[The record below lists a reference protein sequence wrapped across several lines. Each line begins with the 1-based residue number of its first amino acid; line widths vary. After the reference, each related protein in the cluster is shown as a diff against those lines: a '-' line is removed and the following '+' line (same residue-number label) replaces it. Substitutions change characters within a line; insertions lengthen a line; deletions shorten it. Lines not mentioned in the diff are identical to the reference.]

1 MRNNKKTVIL
11 IEVVLAIMVIILA
24 ILMVGDKRG
33 ETLGKVSVIVQD
45 PDDNQWSAFK
55 YGLKM
60 AAQDQKIELMVVST
74 GDRLTVEEE
83 QRIIEREIAKGTDA
97 VIIEPLPRDG
107 AEEMLEGLSEKIP
120 MVLVEHGQ
128 AEKKKEANTDTE
140 IPVTEPDHYSM
151 GATLA
156 KEAAKDHHGKL
167 EGKRVGLFSDTTN
180 SKAVAQR
187 EKGLRDVLESE
198 GATIKWIISGDF
210 RGVESTFLKQQPL
223 VDFVFAL
230 DDSSLTLVGE
240 YASSNELNGATVY
253 GIGNSTEAIY
263 YLDTG
268 VVQCI
273 VVPDEF
279 SVGYQS
285 LSEVA
290 AHLRY
295 SSYDI
300 ESEKI
305 SYTTIRKEELF
316 SKENQEILFTMS
328 Q

>member
-11 IEVVLAIMVIILA
+11 IEGVLAVMVIILA
-24 ILMVGDKRG
+24 IFMVGDKRG

-45 PDDNQWSAFK
+45 PDDGQWSAFK

-60 AAQDQKIELMVVST
+60 AAQDQNIELMVVST
-74 GDRLTVEEE
+74 GDRLAVEEE
-83 QRIIEREIAKGTDA
+83 RDIIEREIAKGTDA
-97 VIIEPLPRDG
+97 VIIEPLPREG
-107 AEEMLEGLSEKIP
+107 AEEMLEALSEKIP
-120 MVLVEHGQ
+120 MMLVEHGQ
-128 AEKKKEANTDTE
+128 AEKKKEGDTE
-140 IPVTEPDHYSM
+140 IPVTEPDHYNM
-151 GATLA
+151 GAALA
-156 KEAAKDHHGKL
+156 KEAAKDNHGKL
-167 EGKRVGLFSDTTN
+167 EGKTVGLFSDTTN

-198 GATIKWIISGDF
+198 GATIRWIISGDF
-210 RGVESTFLKQQPL
+210 RGVEPTFLRQQPP
-223 VDFVFAL
+223 VDLVFAL

-240 YASSNELNGATVY
+240 YASSNELKGTAVY

-290 AHLRY
+290 THLIY
-295 SSYDI
+295 SSYGMK
-300 ESEKI
+300 SEKI
-305 SYTTIRKEELF
+305 SYTTIRKETLF